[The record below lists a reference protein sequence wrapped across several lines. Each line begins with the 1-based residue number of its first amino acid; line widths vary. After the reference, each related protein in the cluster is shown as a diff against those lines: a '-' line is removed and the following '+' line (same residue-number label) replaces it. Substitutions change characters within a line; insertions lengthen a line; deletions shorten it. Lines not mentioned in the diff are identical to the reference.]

1 MTEQQNS
8 RQLLKECGKS
18 SASDREI
25 TQGDLSKDAEL
36 ARLRAE
42 KQVLHEDLI
51 QCKADKEFVWSLWKR
66 LQVANPD
73 ITQAISMVLQ
83 REKEKNELKDRK
95 VLEILHIK
103 DDRIGEL
110 DKILTQQTET
120 NKAAMKRIEE
130 IEKAK
135 TQLEKELEQKVTDIE
150 AVAEEKEEL
159 KSETGRE
166 VAMRD
171 DKILSLTEENKRL
184 SQENKRLTAVLDQH
198 REELTGIEEKNSM
211 LMDKIKEMEKDI
223 HGIGISAEVAAKEHS
238 MAAVHLGQAE
248 QDAVQWMTRAKIAEG
263 ELEKLRNK
271 HSQLK
276 KSYQETLDHTA
287 QQLHVITQLQTLQA
301 ETQTMLKTQENA
313 HLIEASNYQAVNK
326 ELQRRYEA
334 VKKSEDTLQKLI
346 TEKNEAEE
354 EVKVSTS
361 EVGSQVAAEKEEE
374 VRGQMENDNE
384 QPWVERSSWHKQV
397 TSTKSSLTQTDVGQH
412 WRSHDPKLTT
422 DHLISEE
429 ALLRKY
435 DQSTTM
441 TKQQEDKSHLERKV
455 EDLQKLLLLKDE
467 EVNQMK
473 QAHQSR
479 LSRLQSLQ
487 SANNILKEQI
497 ETYEENEKKPPK
509 SKKPQQRAAPKAL
522 QRENSDAVWNEL
534 TYYKQRTADLIQEKM
549 RLQEKFDQL
558 QVQTAADA
566 STLEELTQCLQE
578 DKRELHTQMRRM
590 KELKKHAENERKKL
604 KNLSHEHSQL
614 KASLL
619 ESEERQYEVNQR
631 LEEASH
637 ETRVLKAECTR
648 LESDLT
654 VNQSRVEVLE
664 SKVAR
669 LKTSLIRMRKKNRIL
684 VAEREETATRKEL
697 DEKLNQTLDRM
708 SQILTDGDEEEY
720 TENNSQSDE
729 DDYPPK
735 QRLAPKMATSTPR
748 KRSASGRR
756 HHRSSTWTSSS
767 REFHSVQKHLTRMA
781 RAYEE
786 DHVGETIW
794 KQVSTQTD
802 ADQFGGLGIVLYF
815 RSSCKQEL
823 AKKPS
828 LAYQSRVTP
837 KKFLNVGV
845 GDLDVNDET
854 STNASEDS
862 RSNSPAVTNQVVDIT
877 KPLLRTKA
885 SPGIKTKSSVR
896 NLQHRI
902 STLQQQVTLLK
913 EMKNALQKN
922 QEEMKVKSE
931 RLEGDLKLATH
942 QLQTTRQTVQRLSR
956 ELESSRTE
964 NVLVKEQL
972 TEIELQ
978 KTEEKKIITSTKQ
991 MEDRLKTQ
999 SQEMGRQ
1006 SGLIKTL
1013 REQNE
1018 EQATTIQTLQDKVKK
1033 LDKDSKQKRSLIE
1046 DLQGKAR
1053 SGELGKESLKEQLE
1067 AEENTARKFKDEVTN
1082 KKIEMESLKKQL
1094 IVAKKEKEN
1103 YEHRWIET
1111 KKALEKQKSL
1121 TDLSRSRQQEAEKS
1135 LNQLEALAAE
1145 QLQGLTQQSEE
1156 TMKAA
1161 RRELKELR
1169 SRLRD
1174 YRRDLAVE
1182 VSNETKHY
1190 QPKPQSEVVDPL
1202 LQPEK
1207 VSGIISL
1214 KLECEDWQEFTM
1226 KIMGVMTTRRTKVF
1240 KDTLI
1245 VK

>member
-1 MTEQQNS
+1 
-8 RQLLKECGKS
+8 
-18 SASDREI
+18 
-25 TQGDLSKDAEL
+25 
-36 ARLRAE
+36 
-42 KQVLHEDLI
+42 
-51 QCKADKEFVWSLWKR
+51 
-66 LQVANPD
+66 
-73 ITQAISMVLQ
+73 MVLQ

-159 KSETGRE
+159 KSETSRE
-166 VAMRD
+166 AAMRD
-171 DKILSLTEENKRL
+171 DKILRLTEENKRL

-248 QDAVQWMTRAKIAEG
+248 QDAVQWMTRARIAEG

-271 HSQLK
+271 HSELK

-346 TEKNEAEE
+346 TEKIEAEE
-354 EVKVSTS
+354 NVKVSTS

-384 QPWVERSSWHKQV
+384 QPCVERSSWLKQV

-435 DQSTTM
+435 DQSLST

-473 QAHQSR
+473 LAHQGR

-509 SKKPQQRAAPKAL
+509 SKKPQQRAAPKSL

-590 KELKKHAENERKKL
+590 KEMKKHEENERKKL

-614 KASLL
+614 KAALL
-619 ESEERQYEVNQR
+619 ESEERQYEVKQR
-631 LEEASH
+631 LEETSH

-648 LESDLT
+648 LESEST

-669 LKTSLIRMRKKNRIL
+669 LKTSLIRMRKKNRLL
-684 VAEREETATRKEL
+684 VAERDETATRKEL

-720 TENNSQSDE
+720 TEHNSQSDE
-729 DDYPPK
+729 DDYPRK

-802 ADQFGGLGIVLYF
+802 ADQFGGLGIVL
-815 RSSCKQEL
+815 
-823 AKKPS
+823 
-828 LAYQSRVTP
+828 
-837 KKFLNVGV
+837 
-845 GDLDVNDET
+845 
-854 STNASEDS
+854 
-862 RSNSPAVTNQVVDIT
+862 
-877 KPLLRTKA
+877 
-885 SPGIKTKSSVR
+885 
-896 NLQHRI
+896 
-902 STLQQQVTLLK
+902 
-913 EMKNALQKN
+913 
-922 QEEMKVKSE
+922 
-931 RLEGDLKLATH
+931 
-942 QLQTTRQTVQRLSR
+942 
-956 ELESSRTE
+956 
-964 NVLVKEQL
+964 
-972 TEIELQ
+972 
-978 KTEEKKIITSTKQ
+978 
-991 MEDRLKTQ
+991 
-999 SQEMGRQ
+999 
-1006 SGLIKTL
+1006 
-1013 REQNE
+1013 
-1018 EQATTIQTLQDKVKK
+1018 
-1033 LDKDSKQKRSLIE
+1033 
-1046 DLQGKAR
+1046 
-1053 SGELGKESLKEQLE
+1053 
-1067 AEENTARKFKDEVTN
+1067 
-1082 KKIEMESLKKQL
+1082 
-1094 IVAKKEKEN
+1094 
-1103 YEHRWIET
+1103 
-1111 KKALEKQKSL
+1111 
-1121 TDLSRSRQQEAEKS
+1121 
-1135 LNQLEALAAE
+1135 
-1145 QLQGLTQQSEE
+1145 
-1156 TMKAA
+1156 
-1161 RRELKELR
+1161 
-1169 SRLRD
+1169 
-1174 YRRDLAVE
+1174 
-1182 VSNETKHY
+1182 
-1190 QPKPQSEVVDPL
+1190 
-1202 LQPEK
+1202 
-1207 VSGIISL
+1207 
-1214 KLECEDWQEFTM
+1214 
-1226 KIMGVMTTRRTKVF
+1226 
-1240 KDTLI
+1240 
-1245 VK
+1245 